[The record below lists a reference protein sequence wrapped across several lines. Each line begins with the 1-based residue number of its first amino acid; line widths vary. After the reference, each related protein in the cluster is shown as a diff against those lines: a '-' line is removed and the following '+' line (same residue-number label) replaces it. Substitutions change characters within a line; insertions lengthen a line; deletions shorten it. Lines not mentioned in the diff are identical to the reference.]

1 MDRSSRH
8 LLIITLVIV
17 ATFAALNN
25 VVRRAPL
32 GDWWSTIILLLFAL
46 LIWALGRPRRRETVE
61 ETPIEPIIYERLAP
75 ATAPAYHP
83 LPPEPRREV
92 AHAAP
97 ADVLIPAPTPIMEK
111 VVEPLPEPVVEK
123 PVEPVTPRPQGE
135 GMGVRAAPAA
145 PDDLKVVEGI
155 GPKMEKALHAAGIKT
170 FAQLAKATE
179 AEIHAAIEAA
189 GMRFAPS
196 VPTWAEQAALAHK
209 GDWAGLE
216 AFQKTLTAGRRA
228 KK

>member
-8 LLIITLVIV
+8 LLIITLVTV
-17 ATFAALNN
+17 AIFAALNN
-25 VVRRAPL
+25 VVRRVPL
-32 GDWWSTIILLLFAL
+32 GDWWSTIILLLLAL
-46 LIWALGRPRRRETVE
+46 LLWALGRPRRREAVE

-75 ATAPAYHP
+75 AIAAPAYHP
-83 LPPEPRREV
+83 PPV
-92 AHAAP
+92 
-97 ADVLIPAPTPIMEK
+97 DVLIPAPAPLKEK
-111 VVEPLPEPVVEK
+111 VVEPLREPVAEKSVE
-123 PVEPVTPRPQGE
+123 PPAPVVEPVTPRPEGE
-135 GMGVRAAPAA
+135 GTGVRVAPSG

-179 AEIHAAIEAA
+179 TEIHAAIEAA

-196 VPTWAEQAALAHK
+196 VPTWAEQAVYAEK

-228 KK
+228 RK